1 MFIKRLIYVNIQGE
15 RNERTEQSEYPG
27 ITDTAQASCEIQRKI
42 PEEIRGKI

>member
-15 RNERTEQSEYPG
+15 RNERAEQSEYPG

-42 PEEIRGKI
+42 PEEIRGEI